1 VVLHILYL
9 NLNLNLFGN
18 VNSTQDTMQQHKIQH
33 RLIIKEGQAATNSC
47 PKTTSLFAI
56 DQSSPVA
63 YITFKN
69 RN

>member
-1 VVLHILYL
+1 
-9 NLNLNLFGN
+9 
-18 VNSTQDTMQQHKIQH
+18 MQQHKIQH